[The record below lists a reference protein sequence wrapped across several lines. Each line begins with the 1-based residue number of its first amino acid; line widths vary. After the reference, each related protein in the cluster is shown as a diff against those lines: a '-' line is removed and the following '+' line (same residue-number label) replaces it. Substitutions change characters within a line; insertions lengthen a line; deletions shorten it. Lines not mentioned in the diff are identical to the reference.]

1 MKKRV
6 LIVADSLEIGG
17 IERSLI
23 CMLKSFD
30 YDKYDVDLMLYS
42 KHGELLDLVDE
53 HVNLID
59 SCDRCKTFG
68 IPVKEVVRNGYF
80 SMAFGRITANVITK
94 LVKVITN
101 QADLGYY
108 QTQLM
113 YKLTHSYL
121 KSLDKVYDVAIGY
134 AWPHDFII
142 SKVKAKTK
150 IGWIHTDYSTISVNK
165 KIDLKMW
172 RKLDYIISISDDCTK
187 TFLKQYPSLSDKV
200 VRMDNIIS
208 PDFIKRR
215 AEEPINEMDRNTFNI
230 LSIGRICHQKGF
242 DWAVQALR
250 ELRRKG
256 YTNIKWYIVGFG
268 PDEKKI
274 KLLINQYKL
283 EEDFLLLGKKVNPYP
298 YLKACN
304 LYVQPSRYEGKAVT
318 IQEAKILGKP
328 IIVTNYETSYSQIE
342 DGFDG
347 IITDMSINGLVGAI
361 EKLYVN
367 EELRGRL
374 EKNCTELV
382 LNNEKGIEKIYSL
395 M

>member
-1 MKKRV
+1 
-6 LIVADSLEIGG
+6 
-17 IERSLI
+17 
-23 CMLKSFD
+23 
-30 YDKYDVDLMLYS
+30 
-42 KHGELLDLVDE
+42 
-53 HVNLID
+53 
-59 SCDRCKTFG
+59 
-68 IPVKEVVRNGYF
+68 
-80 SMAFGRITANVITK
+80 
-94 LVKVITN
+94 
-101 QADLGYY
+101 
-108 QTQLM
+108 
-113 YKLTHSYL
+113 
-121 KSLDKVYDVAIGY
+121 
-134 AWPHDFII
+134 
-142 SKVKAKTK
+142 
-150 IGWIHTDYSTISVNK
+150 
-165 KIDLKMW
+165 MW